1 MTKNEQI
8 DGLTTKL
15 AQAAIKIKM
24 LKEVNQFH
32 QELNGK
38 LREEIDVLKKQHLEG
53 NG

>member
-1 MTKNEQI
+1 MTKNQQI

-15 AQAAIKIKM
+15 AQAAVKIKM
-24 LKEVNQFH
+24 LKEVNEFH
-32 QELNGK
+32 LELNGK

>member
-1 MTKNEQI
+1 MTKIQQI

-24 LKEVNQFH
+24 LKEVNQWH

-38 LREEIDVLKKQHLEG
+38 LREENDALKKQHLEG
-53 NG
+53 N